1 MRRTASVI
9 AALAGAG
16 VLFACGSSPQSGRT
30 GLGSIPATDLGFVR
44 HADAVQ
50 WPSASDFVPPGHGLR
65 LLLPV
70 GDCARA
76 IGDYQNGYRAVTANW
91 IGEPACDRLRLDP
104 APDGT
109 TSGGDGPPDA
119 VNGWRGGGIS
129 AQAAVVERDG
139 SILAADDAGLARYR
153 GEVRQELARADLS
166 TAGLEGQGSRS
177 LVRGMAVTRSGRI
190 VVDAGMSTK
199 DGYAPVVLRSDDHGA
214 SLRPVPLPSDP
225 GLDGPERSVRQ
236 VISVLAADGDTVVA
250 LGSGFPRTSA
260 WRSTDGGRTW
270 SVSAVTGLPPQLMLT
285 RLVHAGGRWVALG
298 GVERS
303 EQGAQDDTYVLTS
316 TDGRTWRPG
325 ATGGLG
331 AGRAQDVTV
340 DRSGELIVVGV
351 IDDSR
356 PVEAG
361 KRADSCGVVWIG
373 DGVRAWKRG
382 ELGCGE
388 APPQAVT
395 TLRDGRVLIAGNR
408 DLWLRA
414 AGVPGA
420 A

>member
-1 MRRTASVI
+1 MRRPASVLT
-9 AALAGAG
+9 ALTSVGLL
-16 VLFACGSSPQSGRT
+16 VACGGGPPAGRT
-30 GLGSIPATDLGFVR
+30 GLGSVPASDLGFVR
-44 HADAVQ
+44 HAGAVQ
-50 WPSASDFVPPGHGLR
+50 WPSASDFVPPGHGMR
-65 LLLPV
+65 LLLPLGECV
-70 GDCARA
+70 RA

-91 IGEPACDRLRLDP
+91 TGDPACDRLRLDP

-109 TSGGDGPPDA
+109 TNGGDGSPDA

-139 SILAADDAGLARYR
+139 AVLAADDAGLARYR
-153 GEVRQELARADLS
+153 GEARQELARADLS

-177 LVRGMAVTRSGRI
+177 LVRGMAVTSSGRI
-190 VVDAGMSTK
+190 VVDAGLSTK
-199 DGYAPVVLRSDDHGA
+199 DGHAPVVLRSDDHGA
-214 SLRPVPLPSDP
+214 SLHPVPLPSDP
-225 GLDGPERSVRQ
+225 GAAGPEGSVRQ

-250 LGSGFPRTSA
+250 LGSGPGRAGA

-285 RLVHAGGRWVALG
+285 RLVRTGGRWVALG

-303 EQGAQDDTYVLTS
+303 EQGGQDDTYVLTS

-325 ATGGLG
+325 ATDGLG

-340 DRSGELIVVGV
+340 DRSGNLIVAGM

-356 PVEAG
+356 PVVAG
-361 KRADSCGVVWIG
+361 RRADYCGVVWIG

-382 ELGCGE
+382 ELGCGD